1 MHRPTK
7 DPHARPAIAT
17 LERLHMELG
26 GKLLD
31 NRQMAQELAEQ
42 MPHIEACIKMLDP
55 TYNLARITVKRR
67 KANGWFKRGTLYRRA
82 LDVLRTAEQPLTATD
97 IAWKMLE
104 AADRKDASKT
114 DAQVVAQ
121 GILRSLIGRNGKG
134 VQNVA
139 EGKPA
144 KWKLTEAA
152 NSGGLISCLV
162 IRLSVEPYQQGG
174 RIRPL
179 SASCDASRSP
189 SRTRQPWPGSSPLVL
204 ANAQGC

>member
-26 GKLLD
+26 GKLLE
-31 NRQMAQELAEQ
+31 NRQMAQDLGEQ
-42 MPHIEACIKMLDP
+42 MLHVEAVIKMLDP
-55 TYNLARITVKRR
+55 SFNLARITVKRR
-67 KANGWFKRGTLYRRA
+67 KANGWFKRGTLYRKA
-82 LDVLRTAEQPLTATD
+82 LDVLRTAEQPMTATD

-114 DAQVVAQ
+114 DAQVVAS
-121 GILRSLIGRNGKG
+121 GIMRSLLSHNGKG

-144 KWKLTEAA
+144 KWRLATE
-152 NSGGLISCLV
+152 G
-162 IRLSVEPYQQGG
+162 E
-174 RIRPL
+174 
-179 SASCDASRSP
+179 
-189 SRTRQPWPGSSPLVL
+189 
-204 ANAQGC
+204 

>member
-26 GKLLD
+26 GKLLE
-31 NRQMAQELAEQ
+31 NRQAAQELGEQ
-42 MPHIEACIKMLDP
+42 MLHIEACIKMLDP

-97 IAWKMLE
+97 IAWKMME
-104 AADRKDASKT
+104 AADIKNASKT

-121 GILRSLIGRNGKG
+121 GILRSLLSHNGNG

-144 KWKLTEAA
+144 KWR
-152 NSGGLISCLV
+152 LV
-162 IRLSVEPYQQGG
+162 G
-174 RIRPL
+174 
-179 SASCDASRSP
+179 
-189 SRTRQPWPGSSPLVL
+189 
-204 ANAQGC
+204 

>member
-1 MHRPTK
+1 MYRPTK
-7 DPHARPAIAT
+7 DPPARPAIAT

-26 GKLLD
+26 GKLLE
-31 NRQMAQELAEQ
+31 NRQNAQDLGEQ
-42 MPHIEACIKMLDP
+42 MLHIEACIKMLDP

-97 IAWKMLE
+97 IAWKMME
-104 AADRKDASKT
+104 AADVRNASKA

-121 GILRSLIGRNGKG
+121 GILRSLINHNGKG

-144 KWKLTEAA
+144 KWRLAA
-152 NSGGLISCLV
+152 S
-162 IRLSVEPYQQGG
+162 
-174 RIRPL
+174 
-179 SASCDASRSP
+179 
-189 SRTRQPWPGSSPLVL
+189 
-204 ANAQGC
+204 